1 MSVSILLLFLCFIG
15 VDAQSGDE
23 EVEEEK
29 EGDEEV
35 GGGGKEDEEEGGQC
49 EEEVECEEMLPL
61 WLRWFGRKPT

>member
-1 MSVSILLLFLCFIG
+1 MWLSLSVSILLLFLCFIG

-35 GGGGKEDEEEGGQC
+35 RGEGKE
-49 EEEVECEEMLPL
+49 ECEEDE
-61 WLRWFGRKPT
+61 